1 VGRPSLMRGYSWGT
15 WPSEVFPHGGLELAG
30 IADFGLSIRRGFDM
44 CGKGLK
50 GALTLLGLRV
60 C

>member
-1 VGRPSLMRGYSWGT
+1 MRGYSWGT